1 MASLKENPNS
11 LTALPYE
18 LALKYG
24 KEKLAKLL
32 LPDLPNY
39 MTQEEAI
46 EKYKERESKFNQIK
60 EDLELGKY
68 DEEPTNLTKDIEEM
82 QNMGISLES
91 AKYSKDNQTLI
102 ESYLNSIN
110 IDNIYTLKNKANL
123 LKNMKILRT
132 GINIEKTWHIYNR
145 YLEISKAISEFLEN
159 STISI

>member
-60 EDLELGKY
+60 EDL
-68 DEEPTNLTKDIEEM
+68 
-82 QNMGISLES
+82 
-91 AKYSKDNQTLI
+91 
-102 ESYLNSIN
+102 
-110 IDNIYTLKNKANL
+110 
-123 LKNMKILRT
+123 
-132 GINIEKTWHIYNR
+132 
-145 YLEISKAISEFLEN
+145 
-159 STISI
+159 